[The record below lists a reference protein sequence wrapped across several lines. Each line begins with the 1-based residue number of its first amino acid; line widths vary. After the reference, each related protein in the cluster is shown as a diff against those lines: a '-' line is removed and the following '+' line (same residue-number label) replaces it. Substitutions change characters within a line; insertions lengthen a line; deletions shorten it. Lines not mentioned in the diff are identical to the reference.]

1 MRARQLYSFSMA
13 LSHWLIVR
21 QAREALRN
29 ARPDEAQRLLGP
41 LVADGHRKAWR
52 MQREVA
58 VAYAGAGE
66 KALRADKPEDAWKVL
81 LAAEAM
87 NSGESRVSELRVAL
101 TRLGWAECRAAM
113 EAGNPLH
120 VVRTIA
126 KLRERNTNLPE
137 LDAIEVAAQDWV
149 LATEM
154 ADRGDF
160 LLAQSTLDTVRN
172 RKATFPTTGLESF
185 ANALSERHEQFRTA
199 IAHLSEAADNTNWAE
214 AAKWA
219 GVAIAVAPN
228 HREARTIQLRAWES
242 LRPETLHHVG
252 NGTASSRIPL
262 AAVAGAAAAFAFA
275 PTKVMSPAE
284 PVASA
289 GTNLPKRFLL
299 WIDGVGGY
307 LVCLSNR
314 VTFGQATAD
323 GPIDVPLYADVSRM
337 HAELTRDGEGYFVE
351 STKGVQVNGTQANR
365 VVLNCGDRFTLG
377 ATCQFHFRKPV
388 AISSTARLELV
399 SGHRLPLAVDGVL
412 LMAENIILGGGSQ
425 VHIAIRGQETN
436 VILYRSKDGI
446 GIRFNGSFLVD
457 NSPCRERANLSLPA
471 SVTAGDLSFTIEP
484 VGTRL

>member
-1 MRARQLYSFSMA
+1 MA
-13 LSHWLIVR
+13 LSNWLIVR

-41 LVADGHRKAWR
+41 LVADGHHKAWR

-58 VAYAGAGE
+58 VAYAAGGE
-66 KALRADKPEDAWKVL
+66 KSLRTDKPEDAWKVL

-113 EAGNPLH
+113 EAGNPMH
-120 VVRTIA
+120 VVRTVA

-137 LDAIEVAAQDWV
+137 LDALEVAAQDWV

-160 LLAQSTLDTVRN
+160 LLARSTLDTVRN
-172 RKATFPTTGLESF
+172 RKTTFPATGLVSF

-199 IAHLSEAADNTNWAE
+199 IAHLSEASDETKWAE

-242 LRPETLHHVG
+242 LRTETLPHIG
-252 NGTASSRIPL
+252 NGAASSRIPM
-262 AAVAGAAAAFAFA
+262 AAIAGDAAAFAFA
-275 PTKVMSPAE
+275 PTLVSPPE
-284 PVASA
+284 TVAPMIPSA
-289 GTNLPKRFLL
+289 GGTNLPKRFLL

-323 GPIDVPLYADVSRM
+323 GPVDVPLYADVSRL

-351 STKGVQVNGTQANR
+351 SSKGVQVNGTYANR

-388 AISSTARLELV
+388 AISGTARLEVV

-412 LMAENIILGGGSQ
+412 LMAENIILGGGTQ
-425 VHIAIRGQETN
+425 VHIAIRGLESN

-446 GIRFNGSFLVD
+446 GIRCNGSFLVD